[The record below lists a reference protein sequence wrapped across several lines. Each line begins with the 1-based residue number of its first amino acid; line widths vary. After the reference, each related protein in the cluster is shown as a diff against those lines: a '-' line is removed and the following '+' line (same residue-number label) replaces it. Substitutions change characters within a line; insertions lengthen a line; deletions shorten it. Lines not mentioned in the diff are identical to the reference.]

1 MCKIT
6 QKKMNFDSPA
16 LNHMAKVRMPLL
28 LLQADSKPF
37 IVLNQFKVA
46 LPWDTGL
53 FLKIRLQASH
63 IILTSNAITYFR
75 NAPVHALPSHAWDSF
90 SCMKSEDSL
99 CLHSLQLDMFNS
111 KVVQEPYV
119 YSETLRKQYRFGTEV
134 CSKNSAR
141 QVANRSLYTV
151 SMCDMID
158 TGAQFVLAEGMD
170 KRFMYV
176 KSDSTSIVEYALLA
190 CVCLYAVATLAKHGI
205 LLIKT
210 DETKQT
216 ETRVN
221 PVWQFI
227 PQSIQ
232 PYMRMSVLHVVLSL
246 YISIAVLIDMPSIAT
261 RNEYWLAGYLIFYV
275 LWDCVFCISILT
287 RNLKEE
293 LKQINVMVVL
303 LMMCCLRLYHTFQN
317 VFHVL
322 LTCMFAIR
330 TCCKLLIVLL
340 MNSNVN
346 ETQSKLFACNL
357 SVLHDVLTLY
367 LVLLCI
373 NHTTE
378 SEFHSQVLDSSI
390 LAIGLQLGTVIAL
403 IHKYK

>member
-1 MCKIT
+1 
-6 QKKMNFDSPA
+6 
-16 LNHMAKVRMPLL
+16 MPLL
-28 LLQADSKPF
+28 LLQRDSNPF
-37 IVLNQFKVA
+37 IVLNQYNVA

-63 IILTSNAITYFR
+63 IILTSNTITYFR
-75 NAPVHALPSHAWDSF
+75 NAPLHALPSHAWDSF
-90 SCMKSEDSL
+90 SCMKSQDSL

-119 YSETLRKQYRFGTEV
+119 YSESLRREYRFGTDV

-141 QVANRSLYTV
+141 QVVNRSLYTV

-158 TGAQFVLAEGMD
+158 TGAQFVLAEGTD
-170 KRFMYV
+170 KRVMYV
-176 KSDSTSIVEYALLA
+176 KADSTSIVEYALLA

-205 LLIKT
+205 LLIQT
-210 DETKQT
+210 DPITQT
-216 ETRVN
+216 GTHAN
-221 PVWQFI
+221 PVLQFI
-227 PQSIQ
+227 PHSIQ

-261 RNEYWLAGYLIFYV
+261 RNEYWLAGYLVLCV
-275 LWDCVFCISILT
+275 LWDCVFSISTLT

-317 VFHVL
+317 VFHIL

-330 TCCKLLIVLL
+330 TCSKLLIVLL
-340 MNSNVN
+340 MNSNVK
-346 ETQSKLFACNL
+346 EAPSKLFARNL
-357 SVLHDVLTLY
+357 SVLHDVLTVY
-367 LVLLCI
+367 LILLCI

-390 LAIGLQLGTVIAL
+390 LAIALQLGAVIAL
-403 IHKYK
+403 IHKCK